1 MPKRSAGLLV
11 YRCRDGHG
19 DLELLLAH
27 PGGPFFT
34 RRDEGVWTIPKGE
47 HDEDE
52 PALAAAEREFAEEVG
67 LVPPEG
73 DRLDLGEVV
82 QASGKRVRAF
92 AVEGDL
98 DLSSA
103 MSNLFELEWPPRS
116 GKMERFP
123 EVDRVEWFPI
133 EEARR
138 RVNPA
143 QAAFFDRLVRLV
155 G

>member
-1 MPKRSAGLLV
+1 MPRRSAGLLL
-11 YRCRDGHG
+11 YRRGG
-19 DLELLLAH
+19 RGELEVLLAH

-98 DLSSA
+98 DLSGA

-116 GKMERFP
+116 GRMERFP
-123 EVDRVEWFPI
+123 EVDRVEWFPL

-138 RVNPA
+138 RIKPA
-143 QAAFFDRLVRLV
+143 QAALFDRLAALV
-155 G
+155 S

>member
-11 YRCRDGHG
+11 YRCGHG
-19 DLELLLAH
+19 GLELLLAH